1 MYWKR
6 RNILAFGLVSVS
18 YTFCTFSISGIACHG
33 VWRRGLHR
41 CVRIEK
47 LLSLDLNFARF
58 GVRKSPKN
66 HSNRSPFIKSVL
78 TQVGNFCILKPCSL
92 EPTARAVHPIRSS
105 GFFCISQIL
114 PSVTILFATQLKCF
128 KTRFLA
134 ICSPKTELSLSLYLL
149 LLPQNFLAKPQNFE
163 TLATKSLNLA
173 IYT

>member
-58 GVRKSPKN
+58 GVRKRPKSE
-66 HSNRSPFIKSVL
+66 SNRREVIKTVL
-78 TQVGNFCILKPCSL
+78 ASGWKWKIILGSLL

-105 GFFCISQIL
+105 GFFCITQIL
-114 PSVTILFATQLKCF
+114 PSVSNPFAT
-128 KTRFLA
+128 
-134 ICSPKTELSLSLYLL
+134 
-149 LLPQNFLAKPQNFE
+149 
-163 TLATKSLNLA
+163 
-173 IYT
+173 